1 MHPFR
6 VLNFIVSLGLFVY
19 FWVTI
24 SDAMDNAFIGFLLAI
39 GASVMLSL
47 VIGVILAIVVN
58 AFGGSNDNYSSYYTY
73 SWRSKATKQ
82 TNATV
87 APPPTAAS
95 QQSWE
100 DRMKGGA
107 ALPPPE

>member
-6 VLNFIVSLGLFVY
+6 VLNFIVSLGLFIY

-39 GASVMLSL
+39 GASAMLSL

-58 AFGGSNDNYSSYYTY
+58 AFGGSNDNYSSYAY
-73 SWRSKATKQ
+73 SWRSKAIKQ
-82 TNATV
+82 ANATV